1 MREPSEQ
8 YLRNKA
14 ERCINTAFRTLWF
27 DDMEMRDIL
36 YDSYM
41 LSIDAMNNYVRHTSV
56 DMHEYYFDGLRKVLR
71 QLPYVHNFH
80 RHQR

>member
-1 MREPSEQ
+1 MNDRYEEH
-8 YLRNKA
+8 LRNKA

-27 DDMEMRDIL
+27 YDTEMRDIL

-41 LSIDAMNNYVRHTSV
+41 LNINIMNDYVYQTGV
-56 DMHEYYFDGLRKVLR
+56 DVHEYYFDGLRKVLR